1 MLDLH
6 PDWETRDFSGTD
18 ASWGKLGMGFAD
30 PGLYGVR
37 RTVYALAREL
47 AARYPSV
54 GLHLDY
60 LRYPAGGEFGY
71 HPNAVRAFTQLTG
84 RAPSRFDPRWY
95 AFRQDLLTQ
104 VANGMSHAYRANGGL
119 GLVTAAVNPNYPFYK
134 VETLQIWPRW
144 SGVDVFVPMAY
155 SQSTTYLQLL
165 SRYVRARSP
174 RPVWMGLL
182 VGEGYPSLGAQ
193 VAALKRE
200 GYSNFVVFGLR

>member
-1 MLDLH
+1 
-6 PDWETRDFSGTD
+6 
-18 ASWGKLGMGFAD
+18 MGFVD
-30 PGLYGVR
+30 PSIYGVR
-37 RTVYALAREL
+37 QTVYALSREL
-47 AARYPSV
+47 AQNYSRL

-60 LRYPAGGEFGY
+60 LRYPAGGEYGY
-71 HPNAVRAFTQLTG
+71 HPAAARAFSQLTG
-84 RAPSRFDPRWY
+84 RLPSRLDPRWY
-95 AFRQDLLTQ
+95 AYRQDLLTQ
-104 VANGMSHAYRANGGL
+104 VANGMSKAYREAGGE

-144 SGVDVFVPMAY
+144 TGVDVFVPMAY
-155 SQSTTYLQLL
+155 SQSTTYLHVL

-182 VGEGYPSLGAQ
+182 VGEGYPSLQTQ